1 MYCGSVY
8 IGARVRSVL
17 ILRRKMLRPWWL
29 RAAAPAA
36 FLVNAQVA
44 DIFKG
49 IFETRNSTRNGKNI
63 AKSGAL
69 GTCRAAVYH

>member
-8 IGARVRSVL
+8 IGRACVNVL
-17 ILRRKMLRPWWL
+17 ILQRKMLHPWWL
-29 RAAAPAA
+29 QPAAPAA